1 MRMAMKKEKSSI
13 QQLLYLIWPARKYFL
28 ASACAMMTMIF
39 VNTATPLFSQIF
51 VDSILTNRHPEWH
64 KPMLAIYFLAV
75 LICLI
80 AQMAKERF
88 AQRLLLHYRV
98 YTGVRFFWHV
108 LRLPMS
114 FFGQHYAAD
123 LVSRYRR
130 AVNAGDELTWRL
142 FQNLGLVV
150 QVVLMVAFMVV
161 YSPLLSLLCLFSIV
175 CNVVAIQIVARL
187 KRKACTRVEMS
198 YTSLVSESMAIIS
211 NIEAIQAAGAD
222 DDFFKRWHG
231 KYANALNSS
240 VYLYNL
246 DTRAGFVPD
255 LLEFVTSLLA
265 LCVGASLVIEGDL
278 TAGMLLAFQ
287 GFLVQFLSPIRQFT
301 KMVQAFINAAPAA
314 KRYEEVMEEECDV
327 ESEIDASNVENLC
340 KLKGEVELC
349 NVTFGYD
356 REAEPL
362 IRNFSLKVEAGRS
375 VALVGGSGSGK
386 STIAN
391 MLTGLYRPWEGEV
404 LFDGKPKRDINR
416 YVFHDSIAVVN
427 QDIILFDGTIDKN
440 ISMWD
445 STTTNQAVK
454 EAAKMAEIHDVI
466 ASRPNGY
473 NDMVTNGGSNFS
485 GGQRQRIEIATA
497 LAKNPSVIIL
507 DEATSALDPLTE
519 ARVMENIRQ
528 RGITMIVVA
537 HRLSTIRDCDEII
550 VLNRGVVE
558 DRGTHDH
565 LMKNT
570 SGLYYK
576 LMQMN

>member
-1 MRMAMKKEKSSI
+1 MKKEKNSI
-13 QQLLYLIWPARKYFL
+13 QHLLHLIWPAKKYLL
-28 ASACAMMTMIF
+28 ACTCALMTVIF
-39 VNTATPLFSQIF
+39 VNTSTPLFSQIF
-51 VDSILTNRHPEWH
+51 VDSILTNKHPEWH
-64 KPMLAIYFLAV
+64 KPMLLIYALTV
-75 LICLI
+75 LMCLVG
-80 AQMAKERF
+80 QVAK
-88 AQRLLLHYRV
+88 ACYSQRLLIHYRV
-98 YTGVRFFWHV
+98 YLGVRYFWHT

-123 LVSRYRR
+123 LVSRYKR
-130 AVNAGDELTWRL
+130 AVSAGDELTWRL
-142 FQNLGLVV
+142 FQNLGLVL
-150 QVVLMVAFMVV
+150 QVVVMVIFMVV
-161 YSPLLSLLCLFSIV
+161 YSPLLSLLCLFSII

-255 LLEFVTSLLA
+255 LLEFITSLLA
-265 LCVGASLVIEGDL
+265 LCVGASLVIDGEL

-287 GFLVQFLSPIRQFT
+287 GFLNQFLSPIRQFT
-301 KMVQAFINAAPAA
+301 KLVQAFINAAPAA
-314 KRYEEVMEEECDV
+314 KRYDEVMEAECDV
-327 ESEIDASNVENLC
+327 ESEIDASDGEELE
-340 KLKGEVELC
+340 KLRGEVEIC

-356 REAEPL
+356 KEAEPL
-362 IRNFSLKVEAGRS
+362 IRNFSLKVEAGKS

-391 MLTGLYRPWEGEV
+391 MVTGLYRPWEGEV
-404 LFDGKPKRDINR
+404 LFDGKPKKDINR

-445 STTTNQAVK
+445 NTTSNQAIK

-466 ASRPNGY
+466 AARPNGY

-519 ARVMENIRQ
+519 ANVMKNIREK
-528 RGITMIVVA
+528 GITMIIVA

-558 DRGTHDH
+558 DRGTHEH